1 MGRNDGRLNDQ
12 PPKPKP
18 GKIYINPDHMKV
30 DNNMV
35 STPARNKPSKPK
47 R

>member
-1 MGRNDGRLNDQ
+1 MAKNQGRLNDQ
-12 PPKPKP
+12 PPKPKSKP
-18 GKIYINPDHMKV
+18 YTYPYHMNV

-35 STPARNKPSKPK
+35 STPARNKPTKPA